1 MSDLPPNPDATPP
14 RTAAPERPWIRKAA
28 LAGVAVVAVAFLVLW
43 FATRNCE
50 TTDDAFIEA
59 DVVQISPHVGGYV
72 LRVLVKDNQS
82 VKAGELLAEID
93 PRDYQL
99 RVQQAEAA
107 LAVALARHGAA
118 RQDLSVVTTTSR
130 ALIEQAQAA
139 LDTARAQR
147 VQADDQAVAA
157 EAQAQLAHGDLERYR
172 ALFGKDE
179 ISKQRLDQAV
189 AADRSAAAQLDAAR
203 RGSAAAA
210 AQVSQAEA
218 KLAEVRSGP
227 RQVARKQAQEQGG
240 QASVAEAQA
249 ALDQARLDLSYTRL
263 MAPVDGRVAR
273 RALYQGQLVQPGGA
287 VMAIVYGNPW
297 VVANFKE
304 TQLRRMHVGQAVEVT
319 VDAFPGKTFKAHV
332 DSFQPGTGARFSL
345 LPPENASGNYVK
357 VVQRLPV
364 KIVFDE
370 KPDVLERLAPG
381 MSVEPKV
388 LLTDGGR

>member
-1 MSDLPPNPDATPP
+1 MSELPPNTENTTAPP
-14 RTAAPERPWIRKAA
+14 APARPWIRKAA
-28 LAGVAVVAVAFLVLW
+28 MAGAALVVLGFFMLW
-43 FATRNCE
+43 LLTRNQE

-59 DVVQISPHVGGYV
+59 NIVQISPHVAGYV
-72 LRVLVKDNQS
+72 LHVQVNDNQV
-82 VKAGELLAEID
+82 VKAGDVLAEID

-107 LAVALARHGAA
+107 LAGALARHGAA
-118 RQDLSVVTTTSR
+118 SQDVSVVTTTSQALINQAQSALESSR
-130 ALIEQAQAA
+130 ALRAQA
-139 LDTARAQR
+139 DAQ
-147 VQADDQAVAA
+147 VAAA
-157 EAQAQLAHGDLERYR
+157 EAQAQLAHSDLARYQ
-172 ALFGKDE
+172 ALFSKDE
-179 ISKQRLDQAV
+179 ISRQRLDQAV
-189 AADRSAAAQLDAAR
+189 TADRAAAAQLDAAR
-203 RGSAAAA
+203 RGAGSAA
-210 AQVSQAEA
+210 AQVSQAQA
-218 KLAEVRSGP
+218 KLAEARSGP
-227 RQVARKQAQEQGG
+227 RQVALKEAQEQGG
-240 QASVAEAQA
+240 KASVAEAQA

-263 MAPVDGRVAR
+263 VAPVDGRVAR
-273 RALYQGQLVQPGGA
+273 RTLYQGQLVQPGTS

-304 TQLRRMHVGQAVEVT
+304 TQLRRMHIGQPVEVT

-370 KPDVLERLAPG
+370 KPDTLVRLAPG

-388 LLTDGGR
+388 LLTEASR